1 MQESAVWALEIGY
14 GVREKMPP
22 KSIDEKEVKYFTVSE
37 IKVKIAHTDDNF
49 DDISK
54 NSVVFPFSSPEQYSL
69 LKLNSDSSLTLSASI
84 SNLTKAILTWKEAVS
99 KAVRLYPNKRVVHLA
114 LYAKKNRTR
123 KKNINRIV
131 KGVKNELGK

>member
-1 MQESAVWALEIGY
+1 
-14 GVREKMPP
+14 MPP
-22 KSIDEKEVKYFTVSE
+22 KSIDETDTKFVTVSGIE
-37 IKVKIAHTDDNF
+37 VKIAHADDNF

-54 NSVVFPFSSPEQYSL
+54 NSEVFPFSSPEQYSS
-69 LKLNSDSSLTLSASI
+69 LKLNSDSFLTLSASI
-84 SNLTKAILTWKEAVS
+84 SKLTKAILTWKEEVS

-114 LYAKKNRTR
+114 LYAKKSRTR